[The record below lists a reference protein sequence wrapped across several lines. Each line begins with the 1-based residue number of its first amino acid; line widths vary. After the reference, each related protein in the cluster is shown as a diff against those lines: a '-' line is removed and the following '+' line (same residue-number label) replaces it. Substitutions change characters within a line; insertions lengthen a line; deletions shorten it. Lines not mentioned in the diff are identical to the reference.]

1 MLDLDQAQSG
11 TPKFTPPRAR
21 LPPVNPT
28 LLILSNILSLRWAN
42 RAVEP
47 MVHDGLAAPIIGD
60 VGLVLG
66 PCFRAKNSINAI
78 VFGASR
84 NKLRVAHIKPVLI
97 QFGRCWVDVGLVF
110 VGSRRDTQHQVPLAT
125 FWINPCGFEPPIPS
139 QQIPGSNN
147 LGCLIQWTDTA

>member
-1 MLDLDQAQSG
+1 
-11 TPKFTPPRAR
+11 
-21 LPPVNPT
+21 
-28 LLILSNILSLRWAN
+28 
-42 RAVEP
+42 

-110 VGSRRDTQHQVPLAT
+110 VGLRRDTQHQAPLAT
-125 FWINPCGFEPPIPS
+125 F
-139 QQIPGSNN
+139 
-147 LGCLIQWTDTA
+147 

>member
-1 MLDLDQAQSG
+1 M
-11 TPKFTPPRAR
+11 
-21 LPPVNPT
+21 NPT

-42 RAVEP
+42 RVVEP

-110 VGSRRDTQHQVPLAT
+110 VGLRRDTQHQAPLAT
-125 FWINPCGFEPPIPS
+125 F
-139 QQIPGSNN
+139 
-147 LGCLIQWTDTA
+147 